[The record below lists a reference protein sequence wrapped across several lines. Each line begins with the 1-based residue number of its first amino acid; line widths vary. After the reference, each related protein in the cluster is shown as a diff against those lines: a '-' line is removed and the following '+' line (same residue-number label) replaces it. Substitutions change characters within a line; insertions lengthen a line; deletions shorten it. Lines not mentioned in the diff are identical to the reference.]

1 MLISLPTTPILCSED
16 MGWSGIHVEEYL
28 LSPNEMA
35 LAPRPEHVFCL
46 NLGQSLQLLREYDGC
61 VHSAPSNTGSLS
73 LIPAGVPS
81 RWAWNQLANILL
93 LRLETTFVSKVAIEM
108 GWCGSGRIEITN
120 QCGTHDPQV
129 WHLALL
135 FQTELKQSGSGMR
148 LYGDSLAIALA
159 VHLLHHYSSFP
170 QTVQLSNTRLPKTA
184 IRQVVKY
191 IQENLTENLSLEN
204 LSVLA
209 DVSPNYFVS
218 LFKQSM
224 GLTPHQYIVGCRVE
238 RAKQLLQQRQ
248 DLTIAQIA
256 DRVGFA
262 DQSHLCRQMRQV
274 LGVTPKQV
282 RQGV

>member
-1 MLISLPTTPILCSED
+1 MFISLPTTPILCSED
-16 MGWSGIHVEEYL
+16 MGWSGIQVEEYL
-28 LSPNEMA
+28 LSPNEIA
-35 LAPRPEHVFCL
+35 LAPLSEHVFCL

-61 VHSAPSNTGSLS
+61 VREALSNTGSLS

-81 RWAWNQLANILL
+81 RWAWNQVANILL
-93 LRLETTFVSKVAIEM
+93 LRLETTFISKVAIEM
-108 GWCGSGRIEITN
+108 GWRGSNRIEITN
-120 QCGTHDPQV
+120 QCGTYDSQV

-135 FQTELKQSGSGMR
+135 FQAELKQSSSGTR
-148 LYGDSLAIALA
+148 LYGDSLATALA

-170 QTVQLSNTRLPKTA
+170 QTVQLSNTRLPKA
-184 IRQVVKY
+184 VIRRVVEY

-204 LSVLA
+204 LSALV
-209 DVSPNYFVS
+209 DISPNYFVS

-224 GLTPHQYIVGCRVE
+224 GLTPHQYIVCCRVE

-256 DRVGFA
+256 DCVGFA
-262 DQSHLCRQMRQV
+262 DQSHLCRQMRRV

-282 RQGV
+282 RQGL